1 MPAGRIDKNDTMTRI
16 DELDVTISDAKEVIM
31 KGFGKKLWDSAD
43 ASNLKENTCSFKANW

>member
-31 KGFGKKLWDSAD
+31 KGFGKKL
-43 ASNLKENTCSFKANW
+43 